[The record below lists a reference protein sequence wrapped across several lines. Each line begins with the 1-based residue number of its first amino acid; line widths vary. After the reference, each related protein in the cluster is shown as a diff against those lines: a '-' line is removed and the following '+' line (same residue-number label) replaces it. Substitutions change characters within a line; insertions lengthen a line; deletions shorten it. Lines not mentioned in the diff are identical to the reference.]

1 MSDRA
6 VVASVRRH
14 DGDVAR
20 ADQDLV
26 AAEAPVTVEVR
37 HPAETDARSLGVLMR
52 TPGDDRR
59 LVLGLLYA
67 ESIIDSIDDIV
78 SIEEV
83 QRDDGAV
90 VVRVALA
97 AHVPP
102 LGDRLART
110 LTATS
115 ACGFCGRLALE
126 RSDARRATGEDP
138 EPSRWTAEV
147 IASMPD
153 ALRRRQDVFLETGGL
168 HAAGL
173 FDRGGALLDLAEDVG
188 RHNAVDKLVGARLE
202 RGALP
207 ASGTALAVSGR
218 VAYVIVQKAVR
229 AGVDVIVAVG
239 APSSLAVEAAR
250 AADLTLV
257 GFARG
262 GRFNV
267 YAGFGRV
274 PASESSPT
282 SSTRVGEPVR
292 FKI

>member
-1 MSDRA
+1 MTDRA

-14 DGDVAR
+14 DGVVAR

-37 HPAETDARSLGVLMR
+37 HPAEPDARSLGVLMR

-67 ESIIDSIDDIV
+67 ESIVESLDDV
-78 SIEEV
+78 AGIEEV
-83 QRDDGAV
+83 RGGDGAV
-90 VVRVALA
+90 VLSVALA

-102 LGDRLART
+102 VGGRLART

-115 ACGFCGRLALE
+115 ACGYCGRLALE
-126 RSDARRATGEDP
+126 RADARRAAGT
-138 EPSRWTAEV
+138 SLWAAE
-147 IASMPD
+147 IISSMPE

-173 FDRGGALLDLAEDVG
+173 FDPDGTLLDLTEDVG
-188 RHNAVDKLVGARLE
+188 RHNAVDKLVGARFE

-218 VAYVIVQKAVR
+218 VAYEIVQKAVR

-257 GFARG
+257 GFARD

-267 YAGFGRV
+267 YAGFDRV
-274 PASESSPT
+274 AAPPSSSASPT
-282 SSTRVGEPVR
+282 GVADGAK